1 MANNKIDKKAIEAFI
16 RKNPTASF
24 SEFVRQNKGVP
35 HTSDCTYY
43 TLRRK
48 MTGVIR
54 DSRRK
59 SNMYFRLFLMP
70 SGEVSSESRNLL
82 QKFLD
87 AMNTVHRTRME
98 MVEFGDPSQIEIR
111 ELKTI

>member
-1 MANNKIDKKAIEAFI
+1 MANNKVDKKAIEAFI

-35 HTSDCTYY
+35 LPSDCTYY

-59 SNMYFRLFLMP
+59 SNMYFRLFLVP
-70 SGEVSSESRNLL
+70 GNEVSSEARTLL

-87 AMNTVHRTRME
+87 ALNVMHQTRME
-98 MVEFGDPSQIEIR
+98 MIEFGNPSQIEIR
-111 ELKTI
+111 EVNAP